1 MAYGGDG
8 QLITAL
14 AAGGGPTNGRRPGL
28 GGFLL
33 LLSLLLMSL
42 LFLSVMISTGARAG
56 DIGSGVTAVPETAA
70 LARINQPHT
79 RVLVFAQKDKQAGQA
94 TLALVFRPEE
104 GWHVYWRNP
113 GDSGLPPKVS
123 LVGPSSL
130 HLGELRFP
138 IPERIPVGPLMN
150 YGYEGEA
157 VFLLPVT
164 FPPAASGEATIRLD
178 WLVCAEVCVP
188 EAGTVTLALAEL
200 SRPAPPVVAGAF
212 RSWRSRLPH
221 HLPPGRAEAA
231 HTADRFLLAVAMPG
245 LTAGDVTD
253 AYFYPEDEGVLT
265 YAEPQRWQLKDG
277 RLILAAVRDRA
288 NPPPEDDISGLL
300 VLTRSDG
307 EREGFAFDAS
317 LTLDPAP
324 VLAALAVAGSDGDGT
339 AARTG
344 FLLALVLAVLG
355 GLLLNLMPCVFPVL
369 SMKAMALL
377 RSAGAGEDAA
387 RRDGIFY
394 TLGVVAGFL
403 VLAAILLA
411 LKAAGAAV
419 GWGFQLQEPW
429 VVAALAIL
437 MFLVGLHFMGWWR
450 LPAGWSIAV
459 TTSEKDGAAHSLF
472 TGLLAAVVATPCT
485 APFMA
490 TALGAAVVMPPA
502 QALAIF
508 AGLGLG
514 LALPYLIISLLP
526 AARRL
531 LPRPGIWMERLQQ
544 VLAFPMWLTTVWLVW
559 VLARLTGETAA
570 AWLLAAIVMIGFA
583 VWAAQHLARR
593 RLWAGLGLASAIGFL
608 WLALAPGWT
617 AAINEAAGGRP
628 LAEAAQAQTAE
639 IGIDEQ
645 AWSPAAMAEAIAA
658 GRPVFVYF
666 TADWCIT
673 CKVNE
678 AVTLENATVRQAL
691 AAHHVAVF
699 KADWTHR
706 DPEIATELARHGRD
720 GVPLYLFYRP
730 GTTQPE
736 ILPQILTPSDLLT
749 RLADL
754 PPVNDRPMG

>member
-1 MAYGGDG
+1 MSGGSQD
-8 QLITAL
+8 QTITASPD
-14 AAGGGPTNGRRPGL
+14 GTGPTKRRPGL
-28 GGFLL
+28 GRVLF
-33 LLSLLLMSL
+33 LLSLLLVSM
-42 LFLSVMISTGARAG
+42 MASTVSRAG
-56 DIGSGVTAVPETAA
+56 KIGIGITTAPETAA
-70 LARINQPHT
+70 IGRIDQPHT
-79 RVLVFAQKDKQAGQA
+79 RVLLFAQKGEQAGQA

-123 LVGPSSL
+123 LVGTSSL

-157 VFLLPVT
+157 AFLLPVT
-164 FPPAASGEATIRLD
+164 FPPAATGEATIRLD

-188 EAGTVTLALAEL
+188 ESGTVTLALAAL
-200 SRPAPPVVAGAF
+200 DQPAPTALAGAF

-221 HLPPGRAEAA
+221 HLPPGRAQAA
-231 HTADRFLLAVAMPG
+231 FTADRFLLTVAMPG
-245 LTAGDVTD
+245 LTTEDVAD
-253 AYFYPEDEGVLT
+253 AYFYPAQEGVLV

-277 RLILAAVRDRA
+277 RLMLATARDLA
-288 NPPPEDDISGLL
+288 NPPAENDISGLL
-300 VLTRSDG
+300 VLTRADG
-307 EREGFAFDAS
+307 EREGFALEAS
-317 LTLDPAP
+317 FGLDPAP
-324 VLAALAVAGSDGDGT
+324 VLAALASAGPDDGT
-339 AARTG
+339 ARTG
-344 FLLALVLAVLG
+344 FLLAFALAVLG

-377 RSAGAGEDAA
+377 RSAGAREDAA

-411 LKAAGAAV
+411 LKAGGEAV
-419 GWGFQLQEPW
+419 GWGFQLQEPR
-429 VVAALAIL
+429 VVAGLAIL

-459 TTSEKDGAAHSLF
+459 TTTEKDGAAHSLF

-490 TALGAAVVMPPA
+490 TALGAAVVMPPV
-502 QALAIF
+502 QALAVF

-514 LALPYLIISLLP
+514 LALPYLIISLVP
-526 AARRL
+526 PARRL
-531 LPRPGIWMERLQQ
+531 LPRPGTWMERLQQ
-544 VLAFPMWLTTVWLVW
+544 ALAFPMWLTAVWLIW
-559 VLARLTGETAA
+559 VLARLAGETVA

-583 VWAAQHLARR
+583 AWAGRHLVRR
-593 RLWAGLGLASAIGFL
+593 RLWAGLGLAGAIGFL
-608 WLALAPGWT
+608 WLALAPGGT
-617 AAINEAAGGRP
+617 AALKASDARS
-628 LAEAAQAQTAE
+628 LAEAAPARTAE
-639 IGIDEQ
+639 AGPDEQ
-645 AWSPAAMAEAIAA
+645 AWSPAAVAEAIAD

-678 AVTLENATVRQAL
+678 AVTLENTTVRQAL

-706 DPEIATELARHGRD
+706 DPEIAAELARHGRD

-730 GTTQPE
+730 GTAQPE

-754 PPVNDRPMG
+754 PAVNGRPVG